1 MSGIFGILRF
11 DGQPVS
17 ARELDRMGNMLA
29 FRGPDGRQTVVAGCV
44 GLGHCL
50 LRVNAEDWNEAQ
62 PIHDGD
68 VTLVADL
75 RLDNRE
81 ALAAEM
87 GIAASDLNDMP
98 DSALL
103 LAAYR
108 HWGETCAEHLLGD
121 FTFAIWDAP
130 ARALLIGRDHM
141 GQRGLFYHHGEG
153 LFVFATE
160 VKALWAVE
168 GVPRRLSEDAIG
180 RRLLLAVDRAPGE
193 TFFERIT
200 ALPNA
205 TLLRVSSSGIATR
218 RIYWE
223 PRAAREHLGRDEA
236 YYLQAYRRIVE
247 EAVACRVRRLIRPPA
262 LCFSGGFDSGS
273 IAALAGPIAAAQ
285 GRKII
290 AIASVLEEG
299 GQRPAVRDARAAVEA
314 FRASPFLDLHYYVRG
329 EDETVFDDLE
339 TSFDTTHNTVGTLY
353 VRRGLYR
360 IAAAVGARLVMDG
373 HGGDYTVNVRPG
385 SPLGRMLRRGQFR
398 RFVREFR
405 MRMQVTGDPALRL
418 LRNDVL
424 PALVP
429 LRAIAAVLTL
439 RHGFV
444 PTWRRSAIAAPFASA
459 LFASGA
465 VDPSRLRG
473 AYPVHNRW
481 RARWLHLLRKSAAA
495 PPVQQTLAAAHGL
508 EFTRP
513 FHDKRVVELGLAL
526 PESVQFRDGLER
538 YLARHALADI
548 LPEQLLAR
556 GPGNDAEDPD
566 LFRMAKSSAPAALA
580 EAKRLD
586 RDGRLSR
593 YVDLDRLEAMIA
605 NADEASRPDH
615 HRLMVANLTITLA
628 RFVAWFDRA
637 ND

>member
-1 MSGIFGILRF
+1 MSAIFGILRF

-29 FRGPDGRQTVVAGCV
+29 FRGPDGRQTIIADGI

-81 ALAAEM
+81 DLAIEM
-87 GIAASDLNDMP
+87 GIATEDLRDMP

-168 GVPRRLSEDAIG
+168 GVPRRLSEVAIG
-180 RRLLLAVDRAPGE
+180 KRLLLAVDRTPGE

-205 TLLRVSSSGIATR
+205 TLLRVARSGIATSR
-218 RIYWE
+218 VYWE
-223 PRAAREHLGRDEA
+223 PHAAREHLGRDEA

-247 EAVACRVRRLIRPPA
+247 EAVACRVRRLTRPPA

-273 IAALAGPIAAAQ
+273 IAALAGPVVAAQ
-285 GRKII
+285 GRKIV
-290 AIASVLEEG
+290 AVASVLEEG
-299 GQRPAVRDARAAVEA
+299 GQRPGVRDARAAVEA
-314 FRASPFLDLHYYVRG
+314 FRRFPFLDLHHYVRAD
-329 EDETVFDDLE
+329 EDTAFDDLE
-339 TSFDTTHNTVGTLY
+339 TSFDTTHNSVGTLY

-360 IAAAVGARLVMDG
+360 IAAAAGARLVMDG

-385 SPLGRMLRRGQFR
+385 SPLGRMLRRGQLR

-429 LRAIAAVLTL
+429 LRAIAALLSVRRGL
-439 RHGFV
+439 V
-444 PTWRRSAIAAPFASA
+444 PTWRRGAIADHFART
-459 LFASGA
+459 LFENGA

-473 AYPVHNRW
+473 DYPVHNRW
-481 RARWLHLLRKSAAA
+481 RARWLHLLRKTAMA
-495 PPVQQTLAAAHGL
+495 PPVHQTLAAAHGL

-513 FHDKRVVELGLAL
+513 FHDKRVVEFGLAL
-526 PESVQFRDGLER
+526 PESVQFRNGLER
-538 YLARHALADI
+538 HLARHALADI
-548 LPEQLLAR
+548 LPAQLLAR
-556 GPGNDAEDPD
+556 PPGNDAEDPD

-580 EAKRLD
+580 EARRLD

-593 YVDLDRLEAMIA
+593 YIDLDRLEATIA
-605 NADEASRPDH
+605 GADESRRPDH
-615 HRLMVANLTITLA
+615 HRLMVANLTITMA

-637 ND
+637 NE

>member
-1 MSGIFGILRF
+1 MSAIFGILRF

-29 FRGPDGRQTVVAGCV
+29 FRGPDGRQTIVADGI

-50 LRVNAEDWNEAQ
+50 LRVNAEDWHEAQ
-62 PIHDGD
+62 PLHDGD

-87 GIAASDLNDMP
+87 GIAAAELRDMP

-168 GVPRRLSEDAIG
+168 GVPRRLSEEAIG
-180 RRLLLAVDRAPGE
+180 RRLLLAVDRTPGE
-193 TFFERIT
+193 TFFQRIT

-205 TLLRVSSSGIATR
+205 TLLRVSSSGIATSR
-218 RIYWE
+218 VYWE
-223 PRAAREHLGRDEA
+223 PHAAREHLGRDEA
-236 YYLQAYRRIVE
+236 YYLGAYRRVVE
-247 EAVACRVRRLIRPPA
+247 EAVACRVRRLTRPPA

-273 IAALAGPIAAAQ
+273 IAALAGPIVAAQ

-290 AIASVLEEG
+290 AISSVLEEG
-299 GQRPAVRDARAAVEA
+299 GHRPNVRDARAAAEA
-314 FRASPFLDLHYYVRG
+314 FREYPFLDLHYYVRQD
-329 EDETVFDDLE
+329 EETVFDDLE

-353 VRRGLYR
+353 VRRGIYR
-360 IAAAVGARLVMDG
+360 IAASAGARLVMDG

-385 SPLGRMLRRGQFR
+385 SPLGQILRRGQFR
-398 RFVREFR
+398 RFIGEFK
-405 MRMQVTGDPALRL
+405 MRMKVTGDPALRL

-429 LRAIAAVLTL
+429 LRVIGALISVG
-439 RHGFV
+439 HGCV
-444 PTWRRSAIAAPFASA
+444 PKWRRSAISDRFAGA

-473 AYPVHNRW
+473 DYPVHNRW
-481 RARWLHLLRKSAAA
+481 RARWLHLLRKSAMA
-495 PPVQQTLAAAHGL
+495 PPIQQTLAAAHGL

-526 PESVQFRDGLER
+526 PASVQFRDGRER
-538 YLARHALADI
+538 YLARRALGDL
-548 LPEQLLAR
+548 LPAALLAR
-556 GPGNDAEDPD
+556 APGNHAEDPD
-566 LFRMAKSSAPAALA
+566 LFRMAKNSAPAALA
-580 EAKRLD
+580 EARRLD

-593 YVDLDRLEAMIA
+593 YVDLDRLETMIGD
-605 NADEASRPDH
+605 ADETRRPDQY
-615 HRLMVANLTITLA
+615 RLMVANLTITLA

-637 ND
+637 NE